1 MNHQIDTELKE
12 KITEWLENELVGTAY
27 IWEEQSNPMDD
38 STAQLMSSCMPPDT
52 EYYSWVETHQVDI
65 DDATLFEQDEDEGI
79 LVKVDANLYYSEGK
93 KDDEDDIP
101 EEKWESGTQT
111 YYVRIQGENMGIEA
125 MD

>member
-12 KITEWLENELVGTAY
+12 KITEWLENELIGTAY
-27 IWEEQSNPMDD
+27 IWEKQSNPMDD
-38 STAQLMSSCMPPDT
+38 STAQSMSSCMPPDT
-52 EYYSWVETHQVDI
+52 GYYSWVETHQVDI
-65 DDATLFEQDEDEGI
+65 DDATLFEQDEESI

-93 KDDEDDIP
+93 EDDEDDVL
-101 EEKWESGTQT
+101 EEKWESDTRT